1 MADLIKVTDID
12 DNTIYRVTN
21 LKVGNKDIITP
32 IKALDLSKMTSGIK
46 LQKQVHGVNEIYRKV
61 TTEKIKEMMTNK
73 KAQSF
78 FDYSINSAI
87 NKSDA
92 NSELNVLFLEHEGK
106 DYPDGKILEFISDNV
121 HSFSD
126 IVTLPLITDIENRIS
141 DEKTF
146 KEFITFLSRY
156 VEEVEKLNKKPIMG
170 IVPNIPWI
178 FSEDL
183 ANFYLKNGINAFCF
197 DFNGKNPLT
206 IERNIRPF
214 LKAIKQEGQ
223 EEKSLFYCINA
234 NAGKISKGKNIIP
247 AKDILSFGFG
257 FDILGLKHK
266 KLKLPAELFEKIK
279 QKGQRLRLFNKSD
292 YGYYIFEDSKLI
304 KTSNS
309 VPSDSS
315 ISAEDIIKRNALQ
328 NVFNM
333 EQHGLEAINLRNI
346 IKENSILPYL
356 DKKANIKDKDKNH
369 IKKMKKL

>member
-21 LKVGNKDIITP
+21 LKVGKKDIITP
-32 IKALDLSKMTSGIK
+32 IKALDLSKLTSGIK

-61 TTEKIKEMMTNK
+61 TTERIKEMMTNK

-87 NKSDA
+87 NKSDSS
-92 NSELNVLFLEHEGK
+92 SELNILFLEHEGK
-106 DYPDGKILEFISDNV
+106 DYPDGKILEFISDNI

-156 VEEVEKLNKKPIMG
+156 VEEVKKLNKKTIMG
-170 IVPNIPWI
+170 IIPNIPWI

-214 LKAIKQEGQ
+214 LKTIKQEGQ
-223 EEKSLFYCINA
+223 EEKSLFYCINV
-234 NAGKISKGKNIIP
+234 NA
-247 AKDILSFGFG
+247 
-257 FDILGLKHK
+257 
-266 KLKLPAELFEKIK
+266 
-279 QKGQRLRLFNKSD
+279 
-292 YGYYIFEDSKLI
+292 
-304 KTSNS
+304 
-309 VPSDSS
+309 
-315 ISAEDIIKRNALQ
+315 
-328 NVFNM
+328 
-333 EQHGLEAINLRNI
+333 
-346 IKENSILPYL
+346 
-356 DKKANIKDKDKNH
+356 
-369 IKKMKKL
+369 